1 MERFHSEYDTRGIED
16 GDLESET
23 RVQAAAAA
31 AVLAQISVVL
41 ACCDLIMSLQHKSM
55 ASLTQIRST
64 PLAVSSGH
72 FYCLA

>member
-23 RVQAAAAA
+23 RVQAAA

-55 ASLTQIRST
+55 ASLTQIRSR